1 MSLMRLIFRNYL
13 YTYNMKHLE
22 KIYDKIL
29 NRESLEEM
37 LNLWRKEG
45 KTIVFSNG
53 CFDILH
59 RGHVEYL
66 SKAADLGDILIIGLN
81 TDASVRRIKGPSRPV
96 NDEKARAVVLAALE
110 FVDAI
115 MFFEEDTP
123 YNLIKTVQPDVLV
136 KGKDYKAE
144 DIVGYDIVTNKGGK
158 VETIELVEG
167 FSTTNIVNSMNS

>member
-1 MSLMRLIFRNYL
+1 
-13 YTYNMKHLE
+13 MKHFDR
-22 KIYDKIL
+22 IYDKISD
-29 NRESLEEM
+29 EKSLETK
-37 LNLWRKEG
+37 LDLWRKNG

-66 SKAADLGDILIIGLN
+66 SKAADLGNVLVIGLN
-81 TDASVRRIKGPSRPV
+81 TDDSVRRLKGPSRPV

-110 FVDAI
+110 FVDAVI
-115 MFFEEDTP
+115 FFEEDTP
-123 YNLIKTVQPDVLV
+123 YNLIKCVQPDVLV

-144 DIVGYDIVTNKGGK
+144 DIVGYDIVTAKGGK

-167 FSTTNIVNSMNS
+167 FSTTKTIESLQSKDNS

>member
-1 MSLMRLIFRNYL
+1 
-13 YTYNMKHLE
+13 MKHLE

-29 NRESLEEM
+29 NKESLEEK

-81 TDASVRRIKGPSRPV
+81 TDASVKRIKGPSRPV

-123 YNLIKTVQPDVLV
+123 YNLIKNVQPDVLV

-167 FSTTNIVNSMNS
+167 FSTTNILKHFNQS

>member
-1 MSLMRLIFRNYL
+1 
-13 YTYNMKHLE
+13 MKHLE

-29 NRESLEEM
+29 DDNSLDER
-37 LNLWRKEG
+37 LKLWRDEG
-45 KTIVFSNG
+45 RTIVFSNG

-81 TDASVRRIKGPSRPV
+81 TDDSVRRLKGPSRPV

-123 YNLIKTVQPDVLV
+123 YNLIKRVQPDVLV

-144 DIVGYDIVTNKGGK
+144 DIVGYDIVTAKGGK

-167 FSTTNIVNSMNS
+167 FSTTKIVNSLKS

>member
-1 MSLMRLIFRNYL
+1 
-13 YTYNMKHLE
+13 MKHLE

-29 NRESLEEM
+29 DDKSLDKK
-37 LNLWRKEG
+37 LNLWREEG
-45 KTIVFSNG
+45 KSIVFSNG

-81 TDASVRRIKGPSRPV
+81 TDDSVRRLKGPSRPV

-123 YNLIKTVQPDVLV
+123 YNLIKRVQPDVLV
-136 KGKDYKAE
+136 KGKDYKVE
-144 DIVGYDIVTNKGGK
+144 DIVGYDIVTAKGGK
-158 VETIELVEG
+158 VETIELVDG
-167 FSTTNIVNSMNS
+167 FSTTSILEKSNPQL

>member
-1 MSLMRLIFRNYL
+1 
-13 YTYNMKHLE
+13 MKHLE

-29 NRESLEEM
+29 DNKNLEQR
-37 LNLWRKEG
+37 LDSWHKEG
-45 KTIVFSNG
+45 KKIVFSNG

-66 SKAADLGDILIIGLN
+66 SKAADLGDILVIGLN
-81 TDASVRRIKGPSRPV
+81 TDASVKRLKGPSRPV

-115 MFFEEDTP
+115 IFFEEDTP
-123 YNLIKTVQPDVLV
+123 YNLIKFVMPDILV

-144 DIVGYDIVTNKGGK
+144 EIVGYDIVTGNGGK
-158 VETIELVEG
+158 VETIELVDG
-167 FSTTNIVNSMNS
+167 FSTTNILKMMNNEKKF

>member
-1 MSLMRLIFRNYL
+1 
-13 YTYNMKHLE
+13 MKHLE

-29 NRESLEEM
+29 NRESLEEK

-66 SKAADLGDILIIGLN
+66 SKAADLGDVLIIGLN

-123 YNLIKTVQPDVLV
+123 YNLIKNVQPDVLV

-167 FSTTNIVNSMNS
+167 FSTTNILKHFNQS

>member
-1 MSLMRLIFRNYL
+1 
-13 YTYNMKHLE
+13 MKHLE

-29 NRESLEEM
+29 NRESLEEK
-37 LNLWRKEG
+37 LNLWRKDG

-81 TDASVRRIKGPSRPV
+81 TDASVKRIKGPSRPV

-115 MFFEEDTP
+115 MFFDEDTP
-123 YNLIKTVQPDVLV
+123 YNLIKNIQPDVLV

-144 DIVGYDIVTNKGGK
+144 DIVGYDIVINKGGK

-167 FSTTNIVNSMNS
+167 FSTTNILKHFNQS

>member
-1 MSLMRLIFRNYL
+1 
-13 YTYNMKHLE
+13 MKHLE

-29 NRESLEEM
+29 NKESLEEK

-66 SKAADLGDILIIGLN
+66 SKAADLGDVLIIGLN

-115 MFFEEDTP
+115 MFFDEDTP
-123 YNLIKTVQPDVLV
+123 YNLIKNVQPDVLV

-144 DIVGYDIVTNKGGK
+144 DIVGYDIVINKGGK

-167 FSTTNIVNSMNS
+167 FSTTKTIEKMQN

>member
-1 MSLMRLIFRNYL
+1 
-13 YTYNMKHLE
+13 MKHLE

-29 NRESLEEM
+29 NRESLEEK

-81 TDASVRRIKGPSRPV
+81 TDASVKRIKGPSRPV

-115 MFFEEDTP
+115 IFFEEDTP
-123 YNLIKTVQPDVLV
+123 YNLIKNVQPDVLV

-167 FSTTNIVNSMNS
+167 FSTTNILKHFNQS

>member
-1 MSLMRLIFRNYL
+1 MAMKYL
-13 YTYNMKHLE
+13 EQIKN
-22 KIYDKIL
+22 KIVLADDLRAIMDK
-29 NRESLEEM
+29 EQAAG
-37 LNLWRKEG
+37 RKFA
-45 KTIVFSNG
+45 FSNG

-66 SKAADLGDILIIGLN
+66 SKAADLGDVLIIGLN
-81 TDASVRRIKGPSRPV
+81 TDASVKRIKGPSRPV

-123 YNLIKTVQPDVLV
+123 YNLIKRVQPDVLV

-144 DIVGYDIVTNKGGK
+144 DIVGYDIVINKGGK

-167 FSTTNIVNSMNS
+167 FSTTKTIGLMKNE